1 MVTTITIDFWNTLVD
16 SSNGEARKRY
26 RIAALRKALHS
37 EGRRWD
43 EEEIAAAFKRVYE
56 AFEERWFGEKKT
68 MSASESIALIWEF
81 LGVEVSAGVHA
92 SVTAAF
98 EESILHA
105 MPALLPG
112 AADAVA
118 ELACRYKLA
127 LVSDTALSPG
137 VALREVLDRLGIGR
151 YFTTMVFSDETGVAK
166 PHPLAFETALKACGA
181 EAKDAVHIGDIERT
195 DVTGAIQASM
205 MAVLFRGDAKARY
218 FDPDASTEAD
228 AVASSWEDVVRI
240 LNGLQ
245 RVSP

>member
-1 MVTTITIDFWNTLVD
+1 MLTTITIDFWNTLVD

-26 RIAALRKALHS
+26 RMASLRKALHS

-56 AFEERWFGEKKT
+56 AFEERWFGEKRT

-81 LGVEVSAGVHA
+81 LGVRMSAGAHD
-92 SVTAAF
+92 SVSAAF

-118 ELACRYKLA
+118 ELARKYKLA
-127 LVSDTALSPG
+127 LISDTALSPG
-137 VALREVLDRLGIGR
+137 VALRDVLDRLGIGR
-151 YFTTMVFSDETGVAK
+151 HFKTMVFSDETGVAK

-181 EAKDAVHIGDIERT
+181 EAKEAVHIGDIERT
-195 DVTGAIQASM
+195 DVAGAKQAGM
-205 MAVLFRGDAKARY
+205 MALLFRGDAKARY
-218 FDPDASTEAD
+218 FDPEASTAAD
-228 AVASSWEDVVRI
+228 AVAYSWEEAVRI
-240 LNGLQ
+240 LDDSQ
-245 RVSP
+245 RNSP